1 MKTLLAQL
9 LWISIIF
16 IDVPEVKV
24 SGALKNV
31 MMRGDLSSHIDLDT
45 LNKTNLYGL
54 GPIAGLKGELMIM
67 NGQVFSSENRGNTVD
82 NQTNKISKAAM
93 LVYSRID
100 KWRAFPIE
108 AIVNDFSELEH
119 LVEST
124 AQTNG
129 YDVSKPFAF
138 KIETVPQSVHYHII
152 GWKNSV
158 PHTMDNH
165 KQFAIMDSIKNKSVQ
180 LLGFYS
186 PNHKGIFTHHTS
198 NVHVHIR
205 SAEDR
210 TVGHLDAIHAR
221 GNITIYLPEM

>member
-1 MKTLLAQL
+1 MKIILAQL
-9 LWISIIF
+9 LWISLIL

-31 MMRGDLSSHIDLDT
+31 MMQGDLSAHIDLDT

-54 GPIAGLKGELMIM
+54 GPMAGLKGELMIM

-82 NQTNKISKAAM
+82 NQTNKILKATM
-93 LVYSRID
+93 LVYSRIN
-100 KWRAFPIE
+100 KWRVYPIE
-108 AIVNDFSELEH
+108 TTINDFSELEH
-119 LVEST
+119 LVEAT
-124 AQTNG
+124 AQING

-138 KIETVPQSVHYHII
+138 KIETIPQSAHYHII
-152 GWKNSV
+152 GWANGI

-165 KQFAIMDSIKNKSVQ
+165 KQFAITDSIKNKSVQ

-186 PNHKGIFTHHTS
+186 PNHKGIFTHHSS

-205 SAEDR
+205 SVEDR
-210 TVGHLDAIHAR
+210 TVGHLDAIHVR
-221 GNITIYLPEM
+221 GKITVYLPEM